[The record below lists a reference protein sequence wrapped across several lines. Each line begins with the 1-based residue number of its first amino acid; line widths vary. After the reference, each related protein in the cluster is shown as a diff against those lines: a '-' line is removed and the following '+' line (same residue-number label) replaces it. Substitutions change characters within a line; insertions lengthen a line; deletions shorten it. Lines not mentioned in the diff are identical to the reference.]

1 MEALYTELKPKG
13 FVVLGFPSRDFGGQ
27 EFESN
32 AEIKTFCTTK
42 YKATFPIF
50 ERCGVKEGKEQHP
63 VYANLQKQSKTL
75 PEWNFG
81 KYLVHKNGKVIK
93 YYKAGTKPDNA
104 ELRKDI
110 ETALAQK

>member
-1 MEALYTELKPKG
+1 MYAELKPKG
-13 FVVLGFPSRDFGGQ
+13 FVILGFPSREFGGQ

-32 AEIKTFCTTK
+32 AEIKTFCSTK
-42 YKATFPIF
+42 YKVSFPMF
-50 ERCGVKEGKEQHP
+50 ERCGVKAGKEQHP

-81 KYLVHKNGKVIK
+81 KYLVAKNGLVIK

-110 ETALAQK
+110 EAALAAK

>member
-1 MEALYTELKPKG
+1 MEALYGELKPRG

-27 EFESN
+27 EFEDN
-32 AEIKTFCTTK
+32 KAIRNFCTSK
-42 YKATFPIF
+42 YKVTFPVF
-50 ERCGVKEGKEQHP
+50 ERTGVKDGAQQHP
-63 VYANLQKQSKTL
+63 VYANLKKQSKAL

-81 KYLVHKNGKVIK
+81 KYLVAKNGLVIK

-110 ETALAQK
+110 EAALAQK